1 MPFQH
6 ETAWDK
12 RETSAKPEN
21 GKTFRLRKT
30 ANEGIQQVP
39 LKTVQRTG
47 LILLF
52 VGEVDGGKT
61 AIPTSI
67 TALIS

>member
-1 MPFQH
+1 MPFQN
-6 ETAWDK
+6 ETALDT

-21 GKTFRLRKT
+21 ETAFRLRKT

-52 VGEVDGGKT
+52 VGEVDGAKNT
-61 AIPTSI
+61 IRTSI
-67 TALIS
+67 AALIS

>member
-1 MPFQH
+1 MMI
-6 ETAWDK
+6 
-12 RETSAKPEN
+12 RETSAKPE
-21 GKTFRLRKT
+21 KTLRLRKS
-30 ANEGIQQVP
+30 ANEGTRQVP
-39 LKTVQRTG
+39 LKTVRRTG

-67 TALIS
+67 AAAIS